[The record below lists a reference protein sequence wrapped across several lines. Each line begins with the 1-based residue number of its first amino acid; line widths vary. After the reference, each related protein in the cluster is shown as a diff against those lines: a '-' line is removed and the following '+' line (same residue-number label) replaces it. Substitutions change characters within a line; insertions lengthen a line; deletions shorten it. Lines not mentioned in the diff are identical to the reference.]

1 MFLLRSFKVA
11 FSALAAN
18 KLRSTLAVLGIVI
31 GVASVIAMIAMGRG
45 AQAKVEE
52 SITKMGVNL
61 VFIYPGA
68 VSKGISGAK
77 TSTAETLTV
86 DDCDTLAKIPHV
98 SAVAP

>member
-11 FSALAAN
+11 FSALDAK

-52 SITKMGVNL
+52 SITTGLALPITVY
-61 VFIYPGA
+61 VPGC
-68 VSKGISGAK
+68 VQNEMVCPLT
-77 TSTAETLTV
+77 TSLPP
-86 DDCDTLAKIPHV
+86 IPIEV
-98 SAVAP
+98 GMVRTSVPFS